1 MAEIITTQG
10 NGYVTLT
17 PSAKTWLLT
26 NYAEG
31 GNVPLAEAIITNVVM
46 CAEDAAT
53 VWHLISSAKAKA
65 LQSEIDAAVEAQ
77 IKSQSIDNQDNKEA
91 AE

>member
-17 PSAKTWLLT
+17 PSAKTWQLT

-31 GNVPLAEAIITNVVM
+31 GNVPLAEAIITSVVM
-46 CAEDAAT
+46 CPTDSASD
-53 VWHLISSAKAKA
+53 WKLISSAKAKA
-65 LQSEIDAAVEAQ
+65 LQAEIDAAVETEMKTQMA
-77 IKSQSIDNQDNKEA
+77 DNQENKEV